1 MSEKDDR
8 WRPGATEA
16 TGSDTAD
23 TELSADSGQDSEH
36 REQTL
41 TAAERDTED
50 QAAAGLSAD
59 QADEATAETPAAD
72 VAAVASTTPAEDDA
86 RGTGTEGEV
95 EPGTD
100 SETGSSEPE
109 EQPQAENEAEAPP
122 AAPKAGRG
130 LAVFALLI
138 ALLACGGAGYL
149 YYELVYLNPLANLES
164 DNQARSLEN
173 QAQTANLR
181 DALSQF
187 QQQTQRELQ
196 NQRTAQTETLN
207 DYESAVRKSLQ
218 EALQA
223 APPSRREWKLAE
235 AEYLLRI
242 GNHRVLMEQDSQ
254 GGLELLLAAD
264 RILAELDD
272 FALHGVRA
280 RLADE
285 IIALK
290 QVPRTDLQGLYL
302 RLEALKQA
310 LADLGLNRPERA
322 EETAMP
328 EEPSTLQQFATML
341 KDLVRV
347 RTLEGDETLA
357 PLLSNTEEQY
367 LELNMRL
374 SIEQSQ
380 LAALKRHQAVYEASL
395 GNLRTWLSKY
405 VDTEGEPLIAEID
418 DLLTFQLQQD
428 LPDVSGSLSQLLQA
442 RSGGQ

>member
-1 MSEKDDR
+1 MIEKDDR
-8 WRPGATEA
+8 WRPGAAEA

-23 TELSADSGQDSEH
+23 TELSADSEQDSEH

-59 QADEATAETPAAD
+59 QVDETTADAA
-72 VAAVASTTPAEDDA
+72 AHASTTPAEDDA
-86 RGTGTEGEV
+86 KGADAEGEA

-100 SETGSSEPE
+100 SATGSSEPE
-109 EQPQAENEAEAPP
+109 EQPQAKEQPEAPP

-149 YYELVYLNPLANLES
+149 YYELVYLNPLASLES

-173 QAQTANLR
+173 QAETANLR

-196 NQRTAQTETLN
+196 SQRTAQTDTLN

-223 APPSRREWKLAE
+223 APPSRREWQLAE

-290 QVPRTDLQGLYL
+290 QVPRTDLQGVYL

-310 LADLGLNRPERA
+310 LAELGLNRPERA
-322 EETAMP
+322 AETVAL
-328 EEPSTLQQFATML
+328 EEPSTLQQFAAML

-395 GNLRTWLSKY
+395 GNLRTWLTKY
-405 VDTEGEPLIAEID
+405 VDAEGEPLIAEID

-428 LPDVSGSLSQLLQA
+428 LPDISGSLSQLLQA